1 MRTVIIRVPGE
12 DFSTAIATMR
22 DWSEKHRYE
31 PVVDRYHQDDDTI
44 VVSVDFGV
52 DEEAEAFAK
61 RFGGQ
66 ISG

>member
-1 MRTVIIRVPGE
+1 MRTVIIRVSGE
-12 DFSTAIATMR
+12 DFATLIATMR
-22 DWSEKHRYE
+22 DWLEQYRYE
-31 PVVDRYHQDDDTI
+31 PVVYRYHQDDDTI

-52 DEEAEAFAK
+52 DVQAEAFAK